1 MWPIKVGDR
10 MFCRAVATG
19 HFTLKDTIGEDDQR
33 IKLMVAAGT
42 GLAPFISIARSRL
55 RRDPAARLD
64 DLAIIHAASYATG
77 LGYRAELEQMAE
89 KNGLKY
95 LPTVSRPKEVP
106 GWTGFAGRAEA
117 LLEPGLLGETEKAL
131 GLGPGEF
138 RPDRVAVLICG
149 LNGTIANTIIAL
161 LSRGFIPDNRK
172 IRRALELEDAV
183 PSSIFWEQYDNT
195 PVIDVK
201 DEALMTD
208 LRARLRA
215 AL

>member
-1 MWPIKVGDR
+1 
-10 MFCRAVATG
+10 
-19 HFTLKDTIGEDDQR
+19 
-33 IKLMVAAGT
+33 MVAAGT

-106 GWTGFAGRAEA
+106 GWSGFAGRAEA
-117 LLEPGLLGETEKAL
+117 LVEPGLIGETEKAL
-131 GLGPGEF
+131 GLGAGEL
-138 RPDRVAVLICG
+138 RPDRVAILICG

-172 IRRALELEDAV
+172 IRRALELEDSV

-201 DEALMTD
+201 DEALMAD